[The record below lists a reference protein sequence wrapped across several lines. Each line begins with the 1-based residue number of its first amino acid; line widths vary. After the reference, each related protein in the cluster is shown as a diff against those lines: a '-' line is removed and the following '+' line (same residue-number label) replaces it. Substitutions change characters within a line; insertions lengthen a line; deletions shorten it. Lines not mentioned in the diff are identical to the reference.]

1 MQKERVIKIRD
12 VMNMQLS
19 ERGFVTV
26 VDTFIGIGILDKRNY
41 EKWRFGQVPY
51 LEKVCMGSLNKL
63 SEVIKEIYKYSN
75 ELNLKPSF
83 TFYRKYGK
91 GKIKLRFSKYGDEN
105 IEKMYATHMC
115 KVENN

>member
-12 VMNMQLS
+12 VMNMQFS

-51 LEKVCMGSLNKL
+51 LEKVCMGSLNKQ
-63 SEVIKEIYKYSN
+63 
-75 ELNLKPSF
+75 
-83 TFYRKYGK
+83 RKRY
-91 GKIKLRFSKYGDEN
+91 EA
-105 IEKMYATHMC
+105 EKMAKQVMETP
-115 KVENN
+115 KFKEALKEQELSGNESE